1 MFRKSFLG
9 IPGGDK
15 NDILE
20 DDKNE
25 TALNKTDPEDETESE
40 SVSQESENIRKDEDQ
55 SVISKSEAWEN
66 NSETPDITI
75 EINDSTATIEESS
88 VTEAD
93 ETNKANMTIDEFLEE
108 TETIANDL
116 MEDDEDQM
124 LTNLIT
130 RATVQSW
137 ENVDLGNSNLPP
149 PLLLQENLRYETMIY
164 DGL

>member
-149 PLLLQENLRYETMIY
+149 PLLLQENLRYENMIY
-164 DGL
+164 KY